1 MSELDSDLNKGPK
14 APEVPTSRTLKERL
28 GVLGDSPLLA
38 ASRHLIEQHGVEL
51 AAKGAPAGRDEK
63 VHWRHDEPMRKVEA
77 VRSAIRGRG
86 GIELEI
92 GG

>member
-1 MSELDSDLNKGPK
+1 MNQTGK
-14 APEVPTSRTLKERL
+14 VPTSHTLKERL

-38 ASRHLIEQHGVEL
+38 ASQHIIRQLDVEL
-51 AAKGAPAGRDEK
+51 VVNDADASRGESL
-63 VHWRHDEPMRKVEA
+63 HMRHDEPMRKVEA